1 MHDVQTVEAL
11 ITRAENAK
19 SFGARRPILAALARL
34 YNVEATWTGD
44 WWTTH
49 PSTVGPYFAPQGW
62 EESPRIRP
70 VLVEAL
76 RQAKGAD
83 YTALAGDLAL
93 NGVLPTGSGSLL
105 AALNAGNNPQR
116 DTVIVSLIGHQQLD
130 DSFLPVLE
138 QLERQPGTVHGA
150 VAELVSAQTSL
161 PDNALPMLR
170 REALDPALPGAA
182 RANALKAIARLTT
195 PAGLTAA
202 TDTYAR
208 VNPAP
213 GADPAVEQAWRS
225 YVGDRGRIGQV
236 DQFIELARSNDP
248 EQRVLAFSVLVQ
260 LQRLTRGRNNMF
272 ATMFAG
278 PLAKVGTTIDN
289 AWNDP
294 NTAPDLVRAIT
305 IMKVEANYADQ
316 LKAYQAKH

>member
-1 MHDVQTVEAL
+1 M
-11 ITRAENAK
+11 RAENAK
-19 SFGARRPILAALARL
+19 SFAARRPILAALARL

-49 PSTVGPYFAPQGW
+49 PTTVGPYYAPQGW

-76 RQAKGAD
+76 RQAKDAD

-93 NGVLPTGSGSLL
+93 NGVLPTGAGSLL

-138 QLERQPGTVHGA
+138 QLERQPGTVHSA

-161 PDNALPMLR
+161 SDKALPMLK
-170 REALDPALPGAA
+170 REAQDASLKGAA
-182 RANALKAIARLTT
+182 RADALKAIARFTT
-195 PAGLTAA
+195 PAGLSAA
-202 TDTYAR
+202 METYAR

-213 GADPAVEQAWRS
+213 GTDPAVDQAWRTF
-225 YVGDRGRIGQV
+225 VGDRSRFGQI
-236 DQFIELARSNDP
+236 DQFVELAHSSDP
-248 EQRVLAFSVLVQ
+248 EQRVLAFSVLTQ
-260 LQRLTRGRNNMF
+260 LQRSTRGRNNMM
-272 ATMFAG
+272 ATMFAA
-278 PLAKVGTTIDN
+278 PLVKVATAVDN
-289 AWNDP
+289 AWADP
-294 NTAPDLVRAIT
+294 TAGPSLVRAIA
-305 IMKVEANYADQ
+305 IMKLEANYADQ
-316 LKAYQAKH
+316 LKAYQAKQ